1 MSTREKCYY
10 LKSICKYLLIFL
22 ATSNVYSQIIKE
34 KKLKKWIEEIPA
46 FDKAHVAIRVEDK
59 VNIYADYNGS
69 KYMTPASNT
78 KLFTFLAAIQTF
90 DSLPALEYKTVN
102 DSIIKFCSTGYPLL
116 LHPFYPD
123 TLLLD
128 FLSQNKTWKYSV
140 NNKKLDPLGAG
151 WMWDDYMYYYSSE
164 KSVFP
169 IYGNSVKA
177 IKGKGLV
184 PHFELQIDT
193 SYNSLERDFNN
204 NKFYSNPKK
213 WEIKDTLYRPFITSD
228 SLFLKLLSKATNN
241 RITFEKS
248 NDKVIWDKLYT
259 NHEKA
264 LYKALLH
271 DSDNG
276 IAESLLLMIS
286 KEIFDEFST
295 DKAINYFKNKWKGQL
310 SDSLF
315 WVDGSGVSRYNM
327 FTPRTITSILKMITL
342 EVSWNEIEELFP
354 NSYNL
359 NTISPY
365 SDLSGVFAKTGSLK
379 HNHNLSGYIF
389 KQNGELLTFSIMV
402 NHYDE
407 SKVDIQ
413 KGISQLLK
421 KIKKKLVNK

>member
-22 ATSNVYSQIIKE
+22 VTSNVYSQIIKE

-102 DSIIKFCSTGYPLL
+102 DSLIKFRSTGYPLL

-140 NNKKLDPLGAG
+140 SNNKLDPLGAG

-193 SYNSLERDFNN
+193 SHNSLERDLSN

-213 WEIKDTLYRPFITSD
+213 WEIKDTLYRPFVTSD
-228 SLFLKLLSKATNN
+228 SLFIKLLSRATNN
-241 RITFEKS
+241 VIILEKS
-248 NDKVIWDKLYT
+248 DGEILWDKLYT
-259 NHEKA
+259 NYEKP

-286 KEIFDEFST
+286 KEIFDEFNT
-295 DKAINYFKNKWKGQL
+295 NKAINYFKNKWKGQL

-342 EVSWNEIEELFP
+342 EVSWSEIEELFP
-354 NSYNL
+354 KSDDL
-359 NTISPY
+359 KIPSPY
-365 SDLSGVFAKTGSLK
+365 SSLSGVFAKTGSLR
-379 HNHNLSGYIF
+379 HNHNLSGYIL
-389 KQNGELLTFSIMV
+389 KKNGEILFFSIMV
-402 NHYDE
+402 NHYVD
-407 SKVDIQ
+407 SKIEIQ
-413 KGISQLLK
+413 KGISQLIK
-421 KIKKKLVNK
+421 NIKIKLKVK

>member
-1 MSTREKCYY
+1 MSTREKCCY

-22 ATSNVYSQIIKE
+22 VTSNVYSQIIKE

-46 FDKAHVAIRVEDK
+46 FDKAHVAIRVEDE

-102 DSIIKFCSTGYPLL
+102 DSLIKFRSTGYPLL

-177 IKGKGLV
+177 VKGKGLV

-213 WEIKDTLYRPFITSD
+213 WENKDTLYRPFITSD

-241 RITFEKS
+241 RIIFEKS
-248 NDKVIWDKLYT
+248 ND
-259 NHEKA
+259 
-264 LYKALLH
+264 
-271 DSDNG
+271 
-276 IAESLLLMIS
+276 
-286 KEIFDEFST
+286 
-295 DKAINYFKNKWKGQL
+295 
-310 SDSLF
+310 
-315 WVDGSGVSRYNM
+315 
-327 FTPRTITSILKMITL
+327 
-342 EVSWNEIEELFP
+342 
-354 NSYNL
+354 
-359 NTISPY
+359 
-365 SDLSGVFAKTGSLK
+365 
-379 HNHNLSGYIF
+379 
-389 KQNGELLTFSIMV
+389 
-402 NHYDE
+402 
-407 SKVDIQ
+407 
-413 KGISQLLK
+413 
-421 KIKKKLVNK
+421 

>member
-1 MSTREKCYY
+1 MSAREKCYY
-10 LKSICKYLLIFL
+10 LKNIYKYLLIVL
-22 ATSNVYSQIIKE
+22 VTSNVHSQIIKE

-46 FDKAHVAIRVEDK
+46 FDKAHVAIRVEDE

-102 DSIIKFCSTGYPLL
+102 DSLIKFRSTGYPLL

-140 NNKKLDPLGAG
+140 SNNKLDPLGAG

-193 SYNSLERDFNN
+193 SHNSLERDLSN

-213 WEIKDTLYRPFITSD
+213 WEIKDTLYRPFVTSD
-228 SLFLKLLSKATNN
+228 SLFIKLLSRATNN
-241 RITFEKS
+241 VIILEKS
-248 NDKVIWDKLYT
+248 DGEILWDKLYT
-259 NHEKA
+259 NYEKP

-286 KEIFDEFST
+286 KEIFDEFNT
-295 DKAINYFKNKWKGQL
+295 NKAINYFKNKWKGQL

-342 EVSWNEIEELFP
+342 EVSWSEIEELFP
-354 NSYNL
+354 KSDDL
-359 NTISPY
+359 KIPSPY
-365 SDLSGVFAKTGSLK
+365 SSLSGVFAKTGSLR
-379 HNHNLSGYIF
+379 HNHNLSGYIL
-389 KQNGELLTFSIMV
+389 KKNGEILFFSIMV
-402 NHYDE
+402 NHYVD
-407 SKVDIQ
+407 SKIEIQ
-413 KGISQLLK
+413 KGISQLIK
-421 KIKKKLVNK
+421 NIKIKLKVK

>member
-1 MSTREKCYY
+1 
-10 LKSICKYLLIFL
+10 
-22 ATSNVYSQIIKE
+22 
-34 KKLKKWIEEIPA
+34 
-46 FDKAHVAIRVEDK
+46 
-59 VNIYADYNGS
+59 
-69 KYMTPASNT
+69 
-78 KLFTFLAAIQTF
+78 
-90 DSLPALEYKTVN
+90 
-102 DSIIKFCSTGYPLL
+102 
-116 LHPFYPD
+116 
-123 TLLLD
+123 
-128 FLSQNKTWKYSV
+128 
-140 NNKKLDPLGAG
+140 
-151 WMWDDYMYYYSSE
+151 
-164 KSVFP
+164 
-169 IYGNSVKA
+169 
-177 IKGKGLV
+177 
-184 PHFELQIDT
+184 
-193 SYNSLERDFNN
+193 
-204 NKFYSNPKK
+204 
-213 WEIKDTLYRPFITSD
+213 
-228 SLFLKLLSKATNN
+228 
-241 RITFEKS
+241 
-248 NDKVIWDKLYT
+248 
-259 NHEKA
+259 
-264 LYKALLH
+264 
-271 DSDNG
+271 
-276 IAESLLLMIS
+276 MIS
-286 KEIFDEFST
+286 KEIFDEFNT

>member
-1 MSTREKCYY
+1 MSARKKCCY
-10 LKSICKYLLIFL
+10 LESVCKYLLIVL
-22 ATSNVYSQIIKE
+22 VTSNVYSQSIKE

-46 FDKAHVAIRVEDK
+46 FDNAHVAIRVEDE

-90 DSLPALEYKTVN
+90 DSLPALEYKTLN
-102 DSIIKFCSTGYPLL
+102 DSLIKFRSTGYPLL

-140 NNKKLDPLGAG
+140 NYNKLNPLGAG

-164 KSVFP
+164 KSIFP

-177 IKGKGLV
+177 IKGKSLV

-193 SYNSLERDFNN
+193 FHNSLERDFNN
-204 NKFYSNPKK
+204 NKFYSNQKK
-213 WEIKDTLYRPFITSD
+213 WEVKDTLYRPFITSD
-228 SLFLKLLSKATNN
+228 SLFLRLLSKATNN
-241 RITFEKS
+241 LIIFEKS
-248 NDKVIWDKLYT
+248 NDEVIWDKLYT

-327 FTPRTITSILKMITL
+327 FTPRTITSILKMIIF
-342 EVSWNEIEELFP
+342 EINWSKIEELFP
-354 NSYNL
+354 KSDHL
-359 NTISPY
+359 DTSSPY

-379 HNHNLSGYIF
+379 HNHSLSGYIF
-389 KQNGELLTFSIMV
+389 KQNGELLTFSIMI
-402 NHYDE
+402 NNYAE
-407 SKVDIQ
+407 SKINIQ

>member
-22 ATSNVYSQIIKE
+22 VTSNVYSQIIKE
-34 KKLKKWIEEIPA
+34 KKLKKWIEEIPT
-46 FDKAHVAIRVEDK
+46 FNKAHVAIRVEDE

-102 DSIIKFCSTGYPLL
+102 DSLIKFRSTGYPLL

-177 IKGKGLV
+177 VKGKGLV

-213 WEIKDTLYRPFITSD
+213 WENKDTLYRPFITSD

-241 RITFEKS
+241 RIIFEKS

-295 DKAINYFKNKWKGQL
+295 NKAINYFKNKWKGQL
-310 SDSLF
+310 SDSLL

-327 FTPRTITSILKMITL
+327 FTPRTITSILKMIIL

-354 NSYNL
+354 KSYNL
-359 NTISPY
+359 NTSSPY

-389 KQNGELLTFSIMV
+389 KQNGKLLTFSIMV

-407 SKVDIQ
+407 SKIDIQ

>member
-22 ATSNVYSQIIKE
+22 VTSNVYSQIIKE
-34 KKLKKWIEEIPA
+34 KKLKKWIEEIPT
-46 FDKAHVAIRVEDK
+46 FNKAHVAIRVEDE

-102 DSIIKFCSTGYPLL
+102 DSLIKFRSTGYPLL

-140 NNKKLDPLGAG
+140 NNKKLYPLGAG
-151 WMWDDYMYYYSSE
+151 WMWNDYMYYYSSE

-177 IKGKGLV
+177 VKGKGLV

-228 SLFLKLLSKATNN
+228 SLFLRLLSKATNN
-241 RITFEKS
+241 RIIFEKS
-248 NDKVIWDKLYT
+248 NDKVIWDKFYT

-286 KEIFDEFST
+286 KEIFDEFNT

-310 SDSLF
+310 SDSLL

-327 FTPRTITSILKMITL
+327 FTPRTITSILKMIIL

-354 NSYNL
+354 KSYNL
-359 NTISPY
+359 NTSSPY

-389 KQNGELLTFSIMV
+389 KQNGKLLTFSIMV

-407 SKVDIQ
+407 SKIDTQ

>member
-1 MSTREKCYY
+1 MNTRKKCYY

-22 ATSNVYSQIIKE
+22 VTSNVYSQIIKE

-46 FDKAHVAIRVEDK
+46 FDKAHVAIRVEDE

-102 DSIIKFCSTGYPLL
+102 DSLIKFRSTGYPLL

-193 SYNSLERDFNN
+193 SY
-204 NKFYSNPKK
+204 KFPH
-213 WEIKDTLYRPFITSD
+213 
-228 SLFLKLLSKATNN
+228 LL
-241 RITFEKS
+241 
-248 NDKVIWDKLYT
+248 
-259 NHEKA
+259 
-264 LYKALLH
+264 
-271 DSDNG
+271 
-276 IAESLLLMIS
+276 
-286 KEIFDEFST
+286 
-295 DKAINYFKNKWKGQL
+295 
-310 SDSLF
+310 
-315 WVDGSGVSRYNM
+315 
-327 FTPRTITSILKMITL
+327 
-342 EVSWNEIEELFP
+342 
-354 NSYNL
+354 
-359 NTISPY
+359 
-365 SDLSGVFAKTGSLK
+365 
-379 HNHNLSGYIF
+379 
-389 KQNGELLTFSIMV
+389 
-402 NHYDE
+402 
-407 SKVDIQ
+407 
-413 KGISQLLK
+413 
-421 KIKKKLVNK
+421 

>member
-1 MSTREKCYY
+1 MGARKKCCY
-10 LKSICKYLLIFL
+10 LESVCKYLLIFL
-22 ATSNVYSQIIKE
+22 VTSNAQSQIIKE

-46 FDKAHVAIRVEDK
+46 FDKAHVAIRVEGD

-78 KLFTFLAAIQTF
+78 KLLTFLAAIQTF

-102 DSIIKFCSTGYPLL
+102 DSLIKFSSTGYPLL

-123 TLLLD
+123 TTLFD

-184 PHFELQIDT
+184 PYFELQIDT
-193 SYNSLERDFNN
+193 FHNALERDFNN

-213 WEIKDTLYRPFITSD
+213 WEIKDTLYRPFITND
-228 SLFLKLLSKATNN
+228 SLFLKLLSNATNN
-241 RITFEKS
+241 LIIFEKS
-248 NDKVIWDKLYT
+248 NDEVIWDKLYT

-295 DKAINYFKNKWKGQL
+295 DKAINYFKNKWRGQL

-342 EVSWNEIEELFP
+342 EISRNEIEEFFP
-354 NSYNL
+354 KSYNL
-359 NTISPY
+359 NTSSPY

-402 NHYDE
+402 NHYDK
-407 SKVDIQ
+407 SKIDTQ